1 MNNVDNWSDPYGY
14 EENTM
19 AVGVEKM
26 LKVGWPMLM
35 KATWMP
41 ME

>member
-1 MNNVDNWSDPYGY
+1 MVTKK
-14 EENTM
+14 NTM
-19 AVGVEKM
+19 AVGVEKI

>member
-1 MNNVDNWSDPYGY
+1 MMVRVGAIPMVTKN
-14 EENTM
+14 NTM